1 MKTNTKNK
9 FIPRLFAVV
18 LFFSISFPVM
28 GQEFIRGAIDYY
40 LCDTSIVRQ
49 ISADTVLVYNSNQTS
64 TFSFVVATQTNM
76 WTLYY
81 EPLYVNDFEIYKEK
95 VYFCG
100 YMREEG
106 VKYAIIGYFKLN
118 DYPFINLYYYKVSDC
133 EELKKLDVYTIME
146 IYGIE
151 EVHLVATGTTSG
163 VRSDAIVDMSMS
175 AVPTNCDIYISND
188 ENQSF
193 DDVAA
198 TKNYVAVAA
207 RNKVQGIPVVDFL
220 FFKRPG
226 HTWQSIFS
234 SNANIFRVTSP
245 TPDSPVVLEHT
256 KVDSVA
262 AVYKIA
268 GFSQMAMLRTE
279 ALNTNYQIY
288 QITAGQSWPAI
299 PIDIKYHKPTSNYA
313 ILARTGNRQDP
324 DFDPPMHIYHVTP
337 ADLNGTSLLGNGTR
351 YTEVVYHL
359 WSLEPQ
365 RGFSPQFFISGDAG
379 QIPYLFRIYNNQW
392 GKCTDRFGY
401 FYANGNLKGEWEEK
415 ALSPRSYYLE
425 IQQHEPRDK
434 RPIPFPVE
442 CDNEE

>member
-1 MKTNTKNK
+1 
-9 FIPRLFAVV
+9 
-18 LFFSISFPVM
+18 
-28 GQEFIRGAIDYY
+28 
-40 LCDTSIVRQ
+40 
-49 ISADTVLVYNSNQTS
+49 
-64 TFSFVVATQTNM
+64 
-76 WTLYY
+76 
-81 EPLYVNDFEIYKEK
+81 
-95 VYFCG
+95 
-100 YMREEG
+100 MREEG

-118 DYPFINLYYYKVSDC
+118 DYPTINLYYYKVSDC

-198 TKNYVAVAA
+198 TKNYVAVSA

-256 KVDSVA
+256 KDDSVA
-262 AVYKIA
+262 AVYIIA

-279 ALNTNYQIY
+279 ALNANYQIY

-337 ADLNGTSLLGNGTR
+337 SDLNGTSLLGNGTR
-351 YTEVVYHL
+351 YTDVMYHL

-365 RGFSPQFFISGDAG
+365 RGFSPQFFISGDAAH
-379 QIPYLFRIYNNQW
+379 IPYLFRIYNNQW

-401 FYANGNLKGEWEEK
+401 YYANGNLKGEWEEK

-425 IQQHEPRDK
+425 PNVHPYR
-434 RPIPFPVE
+434 IPKNILFPLE
-442 CDNEE
+442 CGKE